1 MQIRTKLTLQFIT
14 IVAGIL
20 LLSLCFIYAK
30 FKQMTVDEFY
40 NHLRSK
46 ALMTAEMVLHD
57 TNVQLTVEDDRP
69 VAASHL
75 PFSENIAIYDAR
87 LRRVFSFNQN
97 VETPN
102 AAIIDQIK
110 GYTEHRFQ
118 QDGRHALG
126 LLHRTRGGQEYVIV
140 VEAAFNSEE
149 LARLR
154 NILIAAF
161 FLGVGIVAVG
171 GWVFAGQA
179 LAPVSR
185 IVGQVD
191 NIHPA
196 QLQARLEMP
205 NNRDEIARLIATFN
219 RLLDRIELAFRMQK
233 NFISNVSHELKNP
246 LSVITAQLEVALGK
260 IRTTDEYQDTLT
272 SILEDTRNLND
283 VSENLLQLAK
293 VHSEGTAIAFQPM
306 RLDEALLHTRDAILR
321 RHPDYHIA
329 FDIEGT
335 PENEESLCVIANDKL
350 LSLAFLNLM
359 DNGCKYSPDHRVR
372 VRFVVHPEGAHQVE
386 IADNGPGI
394 SLEDQQ
400 LIFQP
405 FYRSADVRHV
415 KGTGIGLSLVDSI
428 LKLHR
433 IRLEI
438 ISKEGAGT
446 VFRMHFQPA
455 SALHPKTVHPV

>member
-20 LLSLCFIYAK
+20 LLSLFFIYTK
-30 FKQMTVDEFY
+30 FRQITEDEFY

-57 TNVQLTVEDDRP
+57 TTSILVPVEESRP
-69 VAASHL
+69 VSESRL
-75 PFSENIAIYDAR
+75 PFSENIAIYDYR
-87 LRRVFSFNQN
+87 LRRVFSFNHHAE
-97 VETPN
+97 VPSAN
-102 AAIIDQIK
+102 AFQHIR
-110 GYTEHRFQ
+110 GNTEHRFL

-126 LLHRTRGGQEYVIV
+126 LLHRTRGGYEYVIV
-140 VEAAFNSEE
+140 AEATFNSAE
-149 LARLR
+149 LAQLR
-154 NILIAAF
+154 NILILTF
-161 FLGVGIVAVG
+161 FLGVGIVAAG
-171 GWVFAGQA
+171 GWGFAGQA

-185 IVGQVD
+185 IVQQVD
-191 NIHPA
+191 HIHPA
-196 QLQARLEMP
+196 QLQSRLEIP
-205 NNRDEIARLIATFN
+205 ENRDEIGRLVATFN

-260 IRTTDEYQDTLT
+260 KRTTDEYQETLN
-272 SILEDTRNLND
+272 SILEDTRHLND

-293 VHSEGTAIAFQPM
+293 VHSEGAAIAFQPV

-329 FDIEGT
+329 FDMEGT
-335 PENEESLCVIANDKL
+335 PEHEEHLCVLANEQL
-350 LSLAFLNLM
+350 LNLAFLNLM

-372 VRFVVHPEGAHQVE
+372 VRFVVKPEGGHQIE
-386 IADNGPGI
+386 IADSGPGI
-394 SLEDQQ
+394 SPEDQQ
-400 LIFQP
+400 MIFQP
-405 FYRSADVRHV
+405 FYRSAGVRHV

-433 IRLEI
+433 IGLEVL
-438 ISKEGAGT
+438 SREGRGT
-446 VFRMHFQPA
+446 VFRMNFQPVI
-455 SALHPKTVHPV
+455 SSDINLT

>member
-20 LLSLCFIYAK
+20 LLSLYFIYAK
-30 FKQMTVDEFY
+30 FRQITQEEFY

-57 TNVQLTVEDDRP
+57 DTNVQLTVEDERP
-69 VAASHL
+69 VAASFL

-87 LRRVFSFNQN
+87 KRRVFSFNQQAEAPSMS
-97 VETPN
+97 VF
-102 AAIIDQIK
+102 DQIK
-110 GYTEHRFQ
+110 GHTEHRFQ
-118 QDGRHALG
+118 QEQRHALG
-126 LLHRTRGGQEYVIV
+126 ILHRTRGGLEYVIV
-140 VEAAFNSEE
+140 AEAPFNSEE
-149 LARLR
+149 LATLR

-161 FLGVGIVAVG
+161 FLGVGIVALG

-185 IVGQVD
+185 IVTQVD

-196 QLQARLEMP
+196 QLQARLESP
-205 NNRDEIARLIATFN
+205 GNRDEIARLIATFN
-219 RLLDRIELAFRMQK
+219 RLLDRLELAFRMQK

-260 IRTTDEYQDTLT
+260 TRSTEEYQETLY
-272 SILEDTRNLND
+272 SILEDIRHLND

-293 VHSEGTAIAFQPM
+293 VHSDGAAVAFQPV

-329 FDIEGT
+329 FDMEGT
-335 PENEESLCVIANDKL
+335 PESEENLCVLANEHL
-350 LSLAFLNLM
+350 LQLAFLNLM
-359 DNGCKYSPDHRVR
+359 DNGCKYSPDRRVR
-372 VRFVVHPEGAHQVE
+372 VRFVVRPEGTHEVE
-386 IADNGPGI
+386 IADSGPGI
-394 SLEDQQ
+394 SPADQQ

-405 FYRSADVRHV
+405 FFRSAEVRHV

-433 IRLEI
+433 IGLEVQ
-438 ISKEGAGT
+438 SQEGIGT
-446 VFRMHFQPA
+446 AFRMFFQPA
-455 SALHPKTVHPV
+455 SANELSLNR

>member
-20 LLSLCFIYAK
+20 LLSLYFIYAK
-30 FKQMTVDEFY
+30 FRQITEEEFY

-69 VAASHL
+69 VTSGSL
-75 PFSENIAIYDAR
+75 PFSENIAIYNSKQ
-87 LRRVFSFNQN
+87 RRVFSFNHDAD
-97 VETPN
+97 VPT
-102 AAIIDQIK
+102 ATTFGQIK
-110 GYTEHRFQ
+110 NNSEYRFQ
-118 QDGRHALG
+118 QSDRHALG
-126 LLHRTRGGQEYVIV
+126 ILHRVAGGQEYIIV
-140 VEAAFNSEE
+140 VEATFNSEE
-149 LARLR
+149 LAHLR

-161 FLGVGIVAVG
+161 LLGVGIVAAG
-171 GWVFAGQA
+171 GWIFAGQA

-196 QLQARLEMP
+196 QLQTRLEAP
-205 NNRDEIARLIATFN
+205 GNRDEIARLIGTFN

-246 LSVITAQLEVALGK
+246 LSIIIAQLEVTLGK
-260 IRTTDEYQDTLT
+260 KRTPGEYEETLA
-272 SILEDTRNLND
+272 SILEDTRNLNE

-293 VHSEGTAIAFQPM
+293 VHSEGATIAFQPV

-321 RHPDYHIA
+321 RHPDYQIT
-329 FDIEGT
+329 FDMEGT
-335 PENEESLCVIANDKL
+335 PENEEHLCILGNEQL
-350 LSLAFLNLM
+350 LNLAFLNLM
-359 DNGCKYSPDHRVR
+359 DNGCKYSPDHRVQ
-372 VRFVVHPEGAHQVE
+372 VRFLVQPEGCHQVE
-386 IADNGPGI
+386 IADSGPGI
-394 SLEDQQ
+394 TPEDRQ

-405 FYRSADVRHV
+405 FYRGAEGRRV

-428 LKLHR
+428 LKLHQ
-433 IRLEI
+433 IGLEVL
-438 ISKEGAGT
+438 SREGRGT
-446 VFRMHFQPA
+446 IFRMNFQPA
-455 SALHPKTVHPV
+455 ITKEIS